1 LANGLRAVEF
11 QRTNNPQP
19 DRVQKYVSQFLPVDS
34 RRHYLYIL
42 NVIII
47 QVLLSFS
54 LLHAVADSVSAGSS
68 GMLVQDVDLSTGYYR
83 QTFRTGPFVET
94 DGFDGAMWK
103 QQNGITATVDLPALV
118 ADNISSAYLLRLGW
132 EQQGDQATRTALG
145 PRRVGNLSYDVTGID
160 PPGGSHIEAWFDSR
174 THLLAR
180 AIVSTDRGADRID
193 YSDYRRIGS
202 IQWPFR
208 QRETNPTGAVTDTI
222 YRGVHIASV
231 RDERIFEQPAR
242 RVTGTIE
249 AATGVHFQ
257 TSSTEGIGLIISP
270 IRIAGTTMQ
279 AVFDTGGQGVIN
291 ASTAQRFAGRAGG
304 LAVGGTGTKS
314 VSASILPIRSLFFA
328 NGSLPYDTFFS
339 LPLPYELLHP
349 LRGQRVDAIVGAEIM
364 ANFRVL
370 VDYAHRILTLQ
381 RFDSAPAAGTIVPF
395 VSDGSHMYVEAT
407 IDGARGLFGIDTGDE
422 GGVTVFGRFAGR
434 NHLYTGAGI
443 PYLSSGIG
451 GADREFAYRGRT
463 FELAGQRME
472 NPVVRVART
481 DAGDFSSRSLAGN
494 IGAGV
499 LSRFLL
505 TIDYHARTIA
515 FAPNDTL
522 HAPFQS
528 DRTGLTLDQPQAD
541 SFRVSFVASGTP
553 AAQAGIHVGDR
564 IVAID
569 KRSVT
574 AMGLGDFDVYRY
586 SAKPFTLTIR
596 REGLAHV
603 LLVRPRP
610 LLPSN

>member
-1 LANGLRAVEF
+1 
-11 QRTNNPQP
+11 
-19 DRVQKYVSQFLPVDS
+19 VQKCVSESLGLDS
-34 RRHYLYIL
+34 PRHYLYIL
-42 NVIII
+42 SVIII
-47 QVLLSFS
+47 QAALTFS
-54 LLHAVADSVSAGSS
+54 LLHAVADSVSAGSP
-68 GMLVQDVDLSTGYYR
+68 GMLVQDVNLSTGYNR

-94 DGFDGAMWK
+94 DGFDGTMWK

-160 PPGGSHIEAWFDSR
+160 PPGGSHIEAWFDAR

-180 AIVSTDRGADRID
+180 AIISTDRGPDRID
-193 YSDYRRIGS
+193 YSDYRHIGN

-208 QRETNPTGAVTDTI
+208 QRETNPTGAVTDTT
-222 YRGVHIASV
+222 YRAVHIVSV

-242 RVTGTIE
+242 HVSGTIE

-270 IRIAGTTMQ
+270 LRIGGTTIQ
-279 AVFDTGGQGVIN
+279 AVFDTGGQGVID

-314 VSASILPIRSLFFA
+314 VSASVLPIRSLLFA
-328 NGSLPYDTFFS
+328 NGSLPHDTFFS

-349 LRGQRVDAIVGAEIM
+349 LSGQRVDAIVGAEIM
-364 ANFRVL
+364 ANFRV
-370 VDYAHRILTLQ
+370 VIDYAHRILTLQ
-381 RFDSAPAAGTIVPF
+381 RFDSAPVAGTIVPF
-395 VSDGSHMYVEAT
+395 LSDGSHMYVEAT

-422 GGVTVFGRFAGR
+422 GGVTVFGRFAQR
-434 NHLYTGAGI
+434 NHLYTGPGI
-443 PYLSSGIG
+443 PYLSFGIG
-451 GADREFAYRGRT
+451 GADREFAYRGHT
-463 FELAGQRME
+463 FELAGNTME
-472 NPVVRVART
+472 NPAVRVART
-481 DAGDFSSRSLAGN
+481 DTGDFSSRSLAGN

-505 TIDYHARTIA
+505 TIDYHARTIT
-515 FAPNDTL
+515 FSPNDTL
-522 HAPFQS
+522 HAPFPS

-541 SFRVSFVASGTP
+541 SFRVIFVASGTP
-553 AAQAGIHVGDR
+553 AAQAGIHAGDR
-564 IVAID
+564 IVGVD

-574 AMGLGDFDVYRY
+574 GMGLGDFDVYRY
-586 SAKPFTLTIR
+586 RAEPFTLTIR
-596 REGLAHV
+596 SKGSTRT
-603 LLVRPRP
+603 LLLRPRP